1 MSCAPI
7 PSTRS
12 ASTLLD
18 YRRERPRPLSWA
30 RPTQSLYAA
39 KGVHSGLACG
49 VANDIPSAFAA
60 MRQGELSACS
70 NSVDML
76 ARLGNG
82 PAVPTIVFQGDPRNA
97 DYVIAQCRTT
107 KLQEKIHRGRC
118 LEDMH
123 TPARSIP
130 TRTGRWSGGSPAGS
144 YTDPRGPD
152 AAQEMLR
159 FFLDHPRPIPREGR

>member
-1 MSCAPI
+1 
-7 PSTRS
+7 
-12 ASTLLD
+12 
-18 YRRERPRPLSWA
+18 
-30 RPTQSLYAA
+30 
-39 KGVHSGLACG
+39 
-49 VANDIPSAFAA
+49 
-60 MRQGELSACS
+60 MRQGKLSACS

>member
-1 MSCAPI
+1 
-7 PSTRS
+7 
-12 ASTLLD
+12 
-18 YRRERPRPLSWA
+18 
-30 RPTQSLYAA
+30 
-39 KGVHSGLACG
+39 
-49 VANDIPSAFAA
+49 
-60 MRQGELSACS
+60 MRQGKLSACS

-130 TRTGRWSGGSPAGS
+130 TRTGVGREVAPPAHTPIRAKRELWVGSCGF
-144 YTDPRGPD
+144 T
-152 AAQEMLR
+152 AALGYR
-159 FFLDHPRPIPREGR
+159 ISKH